1 MSGKI
6 DDKNLELDVNVA
18 EEYYESKVKSN
29 LKRVSEETM
38 RFMRGKYVLDEVG
51 NGKDELKFRRGG
63 KTILTIYI
71 RNDRYDF
78 LVIFGKAERE
88 CFERQRDEFP
98 KMIQDIYD
106 GSKTYHDGKWM
117 LIPVTD
123 MDTLEAVKKLILIK
137 KKPNRKPFPKE
148 QAVYSSCGHRFDLCV
163 HYTGGTISDS
173 LREELKV
180 RLIRVYAGGVG
191 DGYYWGDDMQ
201 LCDGCH
207 TGGLDKS
214 FGCESLKCA
223 RENGAEFC
231 QSCHKN
237 PCEKAHHL
245 YQGLKPEI
253 HTKTISADDITWTIL
268 PYVYI
273 QYGN

>member
-88 CFERQRDEFP
+88 CFERQRDEFCFAGAG
-98 KMIQDIYD
+98 IF
-106 GSKTYHDGKWM
+106 
-117 LIPVTD
+117 VT
-123 MDTLEAVKKLILIK
+123 TA
-137 KKPNRKPFPKE
+137 
-148 QAVYSSCGHRFDLCV
+148 C
-163 HYTGGTISDS
+163 
-173 LREELKV
+173 
-180 RLIRVYAGGVG
+180 RLFCFAGVG
-191 DGYYWGDDMQ
+191 TSVTMAY
-201 LCDGCH
+201 
-207 TGGLDKS
+207 
-214 FGCESLKCA
+214 
-223 RENGAEFC
+223 
-231 QSCHKN
+231 
-237 PCEKAHHL
+237 
-245 YQGLKPEI
+245 
-253 HTKTISADDITWTIL
+253 
-268 PYVYI
+268 
-273 QYGN
+273 